1 MTTLTVY
8 SINYKG
14 KPLFG
19 WFHLKLTT
27 SNASA
32 VDFKE
37 VIAQVE
43 TDENHWAQAGSFVR
57 TNFNR
62 ASSCA
67 TKNAEN
73 KYDYKPASYATDPFM
88 TVTPTFL
95 GHVQCNVCTCG
106 ILNLQAQQMFLRRAN
121 PPETIYEWNVKLEF
135 PLCNIY
141 YEDNALYFR

>member
-1 MTTLTVY
+1 M
-8 SINYKG
+8 
-14 KPLFG
+14 FG

-27 SNASA
+27 SDPQA

-67 TKNAEN
+67 TKNAED
-73 KYDYKPASYATDPFM
+73 KYDYKPVNYATDPFI
-88 TVTPTFL
+88 TVTPPTFRCL
-95 GHVQCNVCTCG
+95 VQCNVYKCG

-141 YEDNALYFR
+141 YRGNGLYFR